1 MPLPILYAAEPL
13 TVPAKSYDKVW
24 IELIEVSAPSPTG
37 DASATVR
44 LRRFGT
50 DEDGN
55 VHTDPESHRLEV
67 KDILATSATD
77 PELAAAVQALIGYIA
92 KAGQQSGV
100 IAPPVD

>member
-13 TVPAKSYDKVW
+13 TVPAQYCDKVW
-24 IELIEVSAPSPTG
+24 IELIEISAPSPAG

-50 DEDGN
+50 DENGN
-55 VHTDPESHRLEV
+55 VHTAPDSQRLEV

-77 PELAAAVQALIGYIA
+77 PELAAVVQALIGFIA
-92 KAGQQSGV
+92 KAGQESGV